1 MRPSSIFSTKS
12 GGINRFCWLWYLF
25 LERSDGSYPTIRL
38 TQASFSSFSPLI
50 SLLFPGLSPKSEA
63 AQNICFNLAA
73 NLLGLGAAAAP
84 AGIQAVCQLQQN
96 TLDPTCACDHSI
108 LLILLNTASLQ
119 LIPTTAAMLRL
130 QAGSASPMEILPAVW
145 LSSVLSVLTGIAAA
159 KGMASLCALPQ
170 RQKRRKM
177 A

>member
-1 MRPSSIFSTKS
+1 MEVIRQSGLLKPLSRLFSH
-12 GGINRFCWLWYLF
+12 
-25 LERSDGSYPTIRL
+25 
-38 TQASFSSFSPLI
+38 LI

-63 AQNICFNLAA
+63 ARNICFNLAA

-130 QAGSASPMEILPAVW
+130 QAGSGSPMEILPAVW

>member
-1 MRPSSIFSTKS
+1 M
-12 GGINRFCWLWYLF
+12 
-25 LERSDGSYPTIRL
+25 
-38 TQASFSSFSPLI
+38 
-50 SLLFPGLSPKSEA
+50 
-63 AQNICFNLAA
+63 
-73 NLLGLGAAAAP
+73 
-84 AGIQAVCQLQQN
+84 QQN

-130 QAGSASPMEILPAVW
+130 QAGSGSPMEILPAVW